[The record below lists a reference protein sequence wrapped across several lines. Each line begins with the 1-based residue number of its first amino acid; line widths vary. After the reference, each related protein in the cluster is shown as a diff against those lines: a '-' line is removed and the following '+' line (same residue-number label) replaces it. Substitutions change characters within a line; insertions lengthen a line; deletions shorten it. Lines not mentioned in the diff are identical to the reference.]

1 MSEPR
6 RLLSSSSDASSLER
20 ALLGAG
26 RQRREP
32 EGMRDRVRLGVTAA
46 VAAGAISATATT
58 AKAATTAGSASVLA
72 KAKIVLVAAALVS
85 AAGATTYVATKA
97 PPTAPAVAPPPMQPI
112 ASPPPSLSPSPPP
125 PPPLPPPLPPPPSLP
140 PPHPRASIPSQPKPV
155 APTVALSDLREE
167 ASLVDEARSALA
179 QNDLVTATDRLA
191 RADAR
196 FPRGRLAEERE
207 ALAVRIASAGGDAP
221 RAARLART
229 FLARHPTSPLRPSME
244 AIAKKSEIE

>member
-1 MSEPR
+1 M
-6 RLLSSSSDASSLER
+6 
-20 ALLGAG
+20 
-26 RQRREP
+26 
-32 EGMRDRVRLGVTAA
+32 
-46 VAAGAISATATT
+46 
-58 AKAATTAGSASVLA
+58 
-72 KAKIVLVAAALVS
+72 
-85 AAGATTYVATKA
+85 
-97 PPTAPAVAPPPMQPI
+97 
-112 ASPPPSLSPSPPP
+112 
-125 PPPLPPPLPPPPSLP
+125 
-140 PPHPRASIPSQPKPV
+140 
-155 APTVALSDLREE
+155 
-167 ASLVDEARSALA
+167 DEARSALA